1 MYSGD
6 VSVKGRE
13 FQFSMVTDKKFSGK
27 GFKLLWKGN
36 MPHLSRI
43 LRRNKI
49 KIPLDLTQMSLTFR
63 IRLTDISFEY
73 A

>member
-36 MPHLSRI
+36 MPNLLRI
-43 LRRNKI
+43 LRRNKT
-49 KIPLDLTQMSLTFR
+49 KNP
-63 IRLTDISFEY
+63 
-73 A
+73 